1 MQTANRVSVS
11 RISVSF
17 YFFFCGLIFS
27 TWAARIPS
35 IKDHFE
41 LNEAALGGLLFMLP
55 MGSLVALPIAGWSVH
70 RFGSKWVTLTAAI
83 AYGLILL
90 LISSAGGI
98 WQLSVLLFCFGF
110 AGDIL
115 NISMNTQGLSV
126 QQILNKPILS
136 GLHAQWSIG
145 ALAGAVIGGWS
156 MKNNQSTAVHFMI
169 VSIIS
174 MSIALWMS
182 FYMIKDYQH
191 AEAGQK
197 LFTRPG
203 KALLLLGMTC
213 FCTAMAEGAMADWSS
228 LYYRQVLQ
236 NQSRVSTTGYTA
248 FTFAMAIGRLMGDR
262 LIQIFRYRNTL
273 IFNGVLIASGIT
285 IALTWQVPVAVIIGY
300 ALVGLGVS
308 SVIPIVYMIAGMS
321 RTMAPAAALATV
333 STIGFTGFL
342 IGPPVI
348 GFIAHETSLR
358 FALILVVVLGI
369 IIVLL
374 AGKAVKKNSPVV

>member
-11 RISVSF
+11 RISVSY

-70 RFGSKWVTLTAAI
+70 RFGSKWVTLIAAI
-83 AYGLILL
+83 AYGLILI
-90 LISSAGGI
+90 LISRAGEI
-98 WQLSVLLFCFGF
+98 WQLSALLFCFGF
-110 AGDIL
+110 AGDLL

-156 MKNNQSTAVHFMI
+156 MKNNQSTAEHFMI
-169 VSIIS
+169 VSITT
-174 MSIALWMS
+174 MALALWMF
-182 FYMIKDYQH
+182 FYMVKDYPH
-191 AEAGQK
+191 AEPGQK
-197 LFTRPG
+197 LFTWPG
-203 KALLLLGMTC
+203 KALLLLGMIC

-236 NQSRVSTTGYTA
+236 DQSRVSTAGYTA

-262 LIQIFRYRNTL
+262 LIQILRYRNTL
-273 IFNGVLIASGIT
+273 ILNGVLISLGIT
-285 IALTWQVPVAVIIGY
+285 IALAWQVSVAVIIGY

-308 SVIPIVYMIAGMS
+308 SVIPIVYMIAGKS

-374 AGKAVKKNSPVV
+374 AGNAVKKNAPVI

>member
-1 MQTANRVSVS
+1 
-11 RISVSF
+11 
-17 YFFFCGLIFS
+17 
-27 TWAARIPS
+27 
-35 IKDHFE
+35 
-41 LNEAALGGLLFMLP
+41 MLP
-55 MGSLVALPIAGWSVH
+55 MGSLIALPIAGWSVH
-70 RFGSKWVTLTAAI
+70 RFGSKLITFIAAI
-83 AYGLILL
+83 AYGIILL
-90 LISSAGGI
+90 LISRAGGI
-98 WQLSVLLFCFGF
+98 WQLSILLFCFGF

-156 MKNNQSTAVHFMI
+156 MKNNQSTAVHFML
-169 VSIIS
+169 VSIIA
-174 MSIALWMS
+174 MAIALWMF
-182 FYMIKDYQH
+182 FYMVKDFPH
-191 AEAGQK
+191 ADAGQK

-203 KALLLLGMTC
+203 KALLLLGMIC

-236 NQSRVSTTGYTA
+236 DQSKVSTTGYTA
-248 FTFAMAIGRLMGDR
+248 FTFSMAIGRLMGDR

-273 IFNGVLIASGIT
+273 ILNGVLISVG
-285 IALTWQVPVAVIIGY
+285 LTLSLIWQVPVAVIAGY

-308 SVIPIVYMIAGMS
+308 SVIPIVYMIAGKS

-369 IIVLL
+369 IIVFL
-374 AGKAVKKNSPVV
+374 AGLAVKKNSPFV